1 MTDRLHHLSGARVM
15 TATATNGPPRR
26 KQLSDQL
33 DRMDG
38 IIDCLADNLN
48 QAVADAAREGAR
60 AAVREIL
67 RDLLTNPET
76 LALIRA
82 AAGPVPGPAVREP
95 VAPPRPRAGR
105 RPW

>member
-1 MTDRLHHLSGARVM
+1 MTTTIANDR
-15 TATATNGPPRR
+15 PKR

-38 IIDCLADNLN
+38 MIDCLADNMN
-48 QAVADAAREGAR
+48 QAVADAARDGAR

-67 RDLLTNPET
+67 LDLLTNPET

-82 AAGPVPGPAVREP
+82 AAGPLPGPAVREP
-95 VAPPRPRAGR
+95 VTPPAAAGGATALVTKVAGAAKG
-105 RPW
+105 